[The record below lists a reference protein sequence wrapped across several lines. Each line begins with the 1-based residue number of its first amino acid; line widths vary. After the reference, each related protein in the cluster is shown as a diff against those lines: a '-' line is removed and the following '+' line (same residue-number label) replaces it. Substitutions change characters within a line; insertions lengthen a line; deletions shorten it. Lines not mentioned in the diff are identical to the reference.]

1 MIKDKEKAKNFIIY
15 VIIGSL
21 GGILEIVLFTM
32 LRDYLHIHYI
42 ISNLISFSTTVIL
55 LYFLNGIFVFK
66 SNVKNLK
73 SFVVFFIS
81 RIFGFF
87 LDSFVLT
94 ICLKGFGLNSAL
106 SKFISS
112 ISTTIVNYNV
122 GKRIFKNFIRSEK
135 RRNNRSYKKNE
146 GRN

>member
-73 SFVVFFIS
+73 SFVIFFVS

-87 LDSFVLT
+87 LDSSVLT
-94 ICLKGFGLNSAL
+94 ICIKIFRFSSPI

-122 GKRIFKNFIRSEK
+122 GKRIFKN
-135 RRNNRSYKKNE
+135 
-146 GRN
+146 

>member
-1 MIKDKEKAKNFIIY
+1 MIKNKDKTLNFIIY
-15 VIIGSL
+15 VIMGSF
-21 GGILEIVLFTM
+21 GGVLEIVLFTL

-42 ISNLISFSTTVIL
+42 ISNLISFSITVVL
-55 LYFLNGIFVFK
+55 LYFLYGIFVFK
-66 SNVKNLK
+66 SDVKKIRN
-73 SFVVFFIS
+73 FVMFFVS

-94 ICLKGFGLNSAL
+94 ICLKVFGLSSAL

-122 GKRIFKNFIRSEK
+122 GKRIFKN
-135 RRNNRSYKKNE
+135 
-146 GRN
+146 

>member
-1 MIKDKEKAKNFIIY
+1 MIKDKDKAKNFIIY

-66 SNVKNLK
+66 SDVKN
-73 SFVVFFIS
+73 I
-81 RIFGFF
+81 
-87 LDSFVLT
+87 
-94 ICLKGFGLNSAL
+94 
-106 SKFISS
+106 
-112 ISTTIVNYNV
+112 
-122 GKRIFKNFIRSEK
+122 
-135 RRNNRSYKKNE
+135 KKD
-146 GRN
+146 

>member
-1 MIKDKEKAKNFIIY
+1 MIKDNEKTKNFIIY

-32 LRDYLHIHYI
+32 LRDYLHIHFI

-55 LYFLNGIFVFK
+55 LYFLNGIYVFK

-73 SFVVFFIS
+73 SFVIFFVS

-94 ICLKGFGLNSAL
+94 ICLKGFGLSSPL

-122 GKRIFKNFIRSEK
+122 GKRIFKN
-135 RRNNRSYKKNE
+135 
-146 GRN
+146 

>member
-66 SNVKNLK
+66 SNVKILK
-73 SFVVFFIS
+73 SFVIFFVS

-122 GKRIFKNFIRSEK
+122 GKRIFKN
-135 RRNNRSYKKNE
+135 
-146 GRN
+146 

>member
-32 LRDYLHIHYI
+32 LRHYLHIHYI

-66 SNVKNLK
+66 SDVKNIK
-73 SFVVFFIS
+73 NFVMFFIS

-122 GKRIFKNFIRSEK
+122 GKRIFKN
-135 RRNNRSYKKNE
+135 
-146 GRN
+146 

>member
-1 MIKDKEKAKNFIIY
+1 MIKDKEKVKNFIIY

-66 SNVKNLK
+66 SDVKNIK
-73 SFVVFFIS
+73 NFVMFFIS

-94 ICLKGFGLNSAL
+94 ICLKGFGLSSAL

-122 GKRIFKNFIRSEK
+122 GKRIFKN
-135 RRNNRSYKKNE
+135 
-146 GRN
+146 

>member
-66 SNVKNLK
+66 SDVKNIK
-73 SFVVFFIS
+73 NFVMFFIS

-122 GKRIFKNFIRSEK
+122 GKRIFKKWNILFFTI
-135 RRNNRSYKKNE
+135 
-146 GRN
+146 

>member
-66 SNVKNLK
+66 SDVKNIK
-73 SFVVFFIS
+73 NFVMFFIS

-87 LDSFVLT
+87 LASFVLT
-94 ICLKGFGLNSAL
+94 ICLKGFGLSSAL

-122 GKRIFKNFIRSEK
+122 GKRIFKN
-135 RRNNRSYKKNE
+135 
-146 GRN
+146 